1 MYKIIYLI
9 VFNVILSNSV
19 FWEPEIPV
27 PGGDITIYYNTI
39 QGTLPNT
46 TFPVYVHLGYD
57 GWVDVEDYAMSYS
70 PVDGQG
76 WWKYTYQIPEDA
88 ETVDFVFTD
97 LNDNWD
103 NNGGVGVD
111 WHISLNYY
119 WAPFNPTPNDDFEVV
134 LNNIDQGGH
143 IIWTV
148 DAGKGHTTPI
158 QEYWPENSYLS
169 NGSVYSPLTFLTDT
183 SASVDFQSLQSG
195 AQVVSSIKFKILWDD
210 GTYDTGD
217 NGQVI
222 FYDIYFDYTLG
233 QDDPEIEIITPGQ
246 NEQVVGD
253 VEIYC
258 QGNADSV
265 ELWLDGNLLTSQN
278 TDEFTYLWEP
288 STGLFG
294 DLTLIAKAIHDDG
307 RVSFTFTDF
316 YLLYDIVNELVP
328 SGTTDG
334 VNLNNEEVVITL
346 YAPDKDFVALKG
358 SWNTEYPNGEIM
370 KLSEDNLW
378 WYQTTLPEGSYTY
391 QFNLNGEKYIADPW
405 SKDVEWKDPLTGQES
420 ANFQHALTVFEVGA
434 DEYQWTDSEY
444 VRPEMRDLVIYEMH
458 VGDFLGIE
466 GQVGTYSDI
475 IEEIE
480 SGYFTDLGI
489 NALELM
495 PINEFEGDYSWGY
508 NTSYGLA
515 PESTYGT
522 PEDLKD
528 LINVAH
534 EHDIAVL
541 FDVVYNHL
549 WGSSPLFQ
557 LYQPVDNYEWDE
569 HNFDSCPYFGNAVS
583 QWGYKL
589 EHWHD
594 LDGRQYRG
602 WEYVTDSMEHWVT
615 EYHVDGFRFDYVE
628 GIGWDGDFNG
638 ASFYADFLD
647 DIDPSLILIAET
659 DNPTQINTTDFDSGW
674 DYSYHHNLFDN
685 ILDIY
690 LDVTDVTNHISA
702 YDQGYGFVTGPVN
715 YIESHDETRLVYQST
730 EFQGHSTGEAYQRSM
745 LGATIL
751 FTSHGVPMIYSGQEF
766 AQNAPTRD
774 SGGFPIPQPL
784 QWSNLDDE
792 LVQDLN
798 AHYKKLISLRNN
810 SNVLSEPPLE
820 VKYQNNGNRCI
831 VYWRADED
839 EKIVVALNL
848 DSQLHNL
855 DIEFPVPGTWD
866 EYLSDS
872 EIIIE
877 SNYYG
882 GYTLSPYTSYV
893 FILDDSSSECT
904 QGDINEDNLINVI
917 DIVSVVNIVLEGG
930 EPTCNSDINQ
940 DGIVNVIDI
949 VALVNI
955 VLSS

>member
-9 VFNVILSNSV
+9 AFNIILSNSV

-134 LNNIDQGGH
+134 LNNVDQGGH

-158 QEYWPENSYLS
+158 QEYWPENSYLN

-222 FYDIYFDYTLG
+222 FYDIYFDYDLG
-233 QDDPEIEIITPGQ
+233 QDDPEIEIVTPEQ
-246 NEQVVGD
+246 NEQVVGNVD
-253 VEIYC
+253 IQC
-258 QGNADSV
+258 QSSIDNV
-265 ELWLDGNLLTSQN
+265 ELWLDGNLLTFQN
-278 TDEFTYLWEP
+278 DDDFVYTWEP
-288 STGLFG
+288 PNGLFG
-294 DLTLIAKAIHDDG
+294 DLTLIAKATDDNG
-307 RVSFTFTDF
+307 RVSFAFTDF

-334 VNLNNEEVVITL
+334 VNLNNEEVFITL

-370 KLSEDNLW
+370 KLSEGNLW
-378 WYQTTLPEGSYTY
+378 WYEATLPEGSYTY
-391 QFNLNGEKYIADPW
+391 QFNLNGEKFIADPW
-405 SKDVEWKDPLTGQES
+405 SKNVEWKDPLTGQES
-420 ANFQHALTVFEVGA
+420 ANFQHALTVFEIGA
-434 DEYQWTDSEY
+434 DEYEWTDSEY
-444 VRPEMRDLVIYEMH
+444 VRPEMKDLVIYEMH

-466 GQVGTYSDI
+466 GQVGTYSDV
-475 IEEIE
+475 IEKIE

-528 LINVAH
+528 LINTAH
-534 EHDIAVL
+534 EYDIAVL
-541 FDVVYNHL
+541 LDVVYNHL

-557 LYQPVDNYEWDE
+557 LYHPVDNYEWDE
-569 HNFDSCPYFGNAVS
+569 HDFDTCPYFGNAVS

-659 DNPTQINTTDFDSGW
+659 DNPSQINTTDFDAGW

-690 LDVTDVTNHISA
+690 LDVNDVTNHISA
-702 YDQGYGFVTGPVN
+702 YDQGYGFVTGPIN

-730 EFQGHSTGEAYQRSM
+730 EFQGHSNAEAYQRSM

-792 LVQDLN
+792 LVQGLN

-810 SNVLSEPPLE
+810 SNVLKEPPLE

-831 VYWRADED
+831 VYWRVDED

-848 DSQLHNL
+848 DSHPHNL

-866 EYLSDS
+866 EYISDS
-872 EIIIE
+872 EISIE

-893 FILDDSSSECT
+893 FILDDNSSECT
-904 QGDINEDNLINVI
+904 QGDINEDNIINVI
-917 DIVSVVNIVLEGG
+917 DIVSVVNLILEGG

-949 VALVNI
+949 VALVNLI
-955 VLSS
+955 LSS